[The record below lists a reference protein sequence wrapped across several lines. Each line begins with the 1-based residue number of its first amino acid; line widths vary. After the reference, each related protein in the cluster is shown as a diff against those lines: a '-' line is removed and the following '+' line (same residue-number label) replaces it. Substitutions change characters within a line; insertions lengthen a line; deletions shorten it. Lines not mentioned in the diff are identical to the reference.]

1 MLHRPSCVL
10 FVGHPL
16 IFLRAKMKIT
26 LFYMDDKLKFTLF
39 FIPSVQN
46 LLTYR
51 RELCDVFFKGKR
63 LCENCHSWRKSP
75 RSRAG
80 SDDALI
86 WYLRFSSRK
95 LLTTFRVPFCQ
106 LKLVLVQRK
115 RKSCQEVLSTF
126 VVFYILLMLQTSES
140 FFFSFF
146 PRSRTLWQDTWL
158 VDEFTPALEMIK
170 LLTLC
175 KSFQSLSHPAAW
187 HSENNSVSEACAS
200 SCVATCATL

>member
-140 FFFSFF
+140 FFFFLFSSFKDAVTGYMAGWWIHTSSWDDQTLDLVQVF
-146 PRSRTLWQDTWL
+146 PITKPPCCLTLW
-158 VDEFTPALEMIK
+158 E
-170 LLTLC
+170 
-175 KSFQSLSHPAAW
+175 
-187 HSENNSVSEACAS
+187 
-200 SCVATCATL
+200 